1 MFKFQIDNL
10 IEDALKEDINSWD
23 VATEAVIPKEQ
34 ESEGLFLAKEDGLI
48 CGIEI
53 AKRVFEIL
61 EYDGVFEIKK
71 GDGEIV
77 KKGDEVARIKGNTRA
92 ILMGERTALNILQ
105 HLSGIATRTRMAV
118 NMISNH
124 TKILDTRKTLPG
136 LRLLQ
141 KYAVKVGGGENHRY
155 NLSQAAM
162 LKDNHIK
169 AVGGIKKAV
178 EEARKNLGPMIAI
191 EVEVSN
197 IEELK
202 EALETDVNM
211 IMLDNMDTKSMR
223 EAVEITN
230 KRVALEASGNM
241 TLERLIEVSETG
253 VDYISIGALTHSVK
267 ALDISLKID

>member
-34 ESEGLFLAKEDGLI
+34 ESEGLFLAKEEGLI

-169 AVGGIKKAV
+169 AVGGVKKAV
-178 EEARKNLGPMIAI
+178 EEARKNLGPMVAI

-197 IEELK
+197 LQELK

>member
-169 AVGGIKKAV
+169 AVGGVKKAV
-178 EEARKNLGPMIAI
+178 EEARKNLGPMVAI

>member
-23 VATEAVIPKEQ
+23 LATEAVIPKEQ

-169 AVGGIKKAV
+169 AVGGVKKAV
-178 EEARKNLGPMIAI
+178 EEARKNLGPMVAI

-197 IEELK
+197 LQELK

>member
-169 AVGGIKKAV
+169 AVGGVKKAV
-178 EEARKNLGPMIAI
+178 EEARKNLGPMVAI

-202 EALETDVNM
+202 EVLETDVNM

>member
-178 EEARKNLGPMIAI
+178 EEARKNLGPMVAI

>member
-71 GDGEIV
+71 CDGEIV

-141 KYAVKVGGGENHRY
+141 KYAVKVGGGVNHRY

-169 AVGGIKKAV
+169 AVGGVKKAV
-178 EEARKNLGPMIAI
+178 EEARKNLGPMVAI

-197 IEELK
+197 LQELK

>member
-23 VATEAVIPKEQ
+23 LATEAVIPKGQ
-34 ESEGLFLAKEDGLI
+34 ESEGIFLAKEDGLI

-61 EYDGVFEIKK
+61 EYDGSFEIKK
-71 GDGEIV
+71 SDGEIV

-178 EEARKNLGPMIAI
+178 EEARKNLGPMVAI

>member
-141 KYAVKVGGGENHRY
+141 KYAVKVGGGVNHRY

-169 AVGGIKKAV
+169 AVGGVKKAV
-178 EEARKNLGPMIAI
+178 EEARKNLGPMVAI

-197 IEELK
+197 LQELK

>member
-71 GDGEIV
+71 SDGEIV

-169 AVGGIKKAV
+169 AVGGVKKAV
-178 EEARKNLGPMIAI
+178 EEARKNLGPMVAI

-197 IEELK
+197 IQELK

>member
-169 AVGGIKKAV
+169 AVGGVKKAV
-178 EEARKNLGPMIAI
+178 EEARKNLGPMVAI

-197 IEELK
+197 IQELK

>member
-61 EYDGVFEIKK
+61 EYDGSFEIKK

-169 AVGGIKKAV
+169 AVGGVKKAV
-178 EEARKNLGPMIAI
+178 EEARKNLGPMVAI

>member
-10 IEDALKEDINSWD
+10 IEGALKEDINSWD

-34 ESEGLFLAKEDGLI
+34 ESEGLFLAKEDGVI

-61 EYDGVFEIKK
+61 EYDGSFEIKK
-71 GDGEIV
+71 SDGEIV

-141 KYAVKVGGGENHRY
+141 KYAVKVGGGVNHRY

-169 AVGGIKKAV
+169 AVGGVKKAV
-178 EEARKNLGPMIAI
+178 EEARKNLGPMVAI

-197 IEELK
+197 LQELK

>member
-169 AVGGIKKAV
+169 AVGGVKKAV
-178 EEARKNLGPMIAI
+178 EEARKNLGPMVAI

-197 IEELK
+197 LQELK

>member
-23 VATEAVIPKEQ
+23 LATEAVIPKEQ

-169 AVGGIKKAV
+169 AVGGVKKAV
-178 EEARKNLGPMIAI
+178 EEARKNLGPMVAI

>member
-1 MFKFQIDNL
+1 MFKFQIDLL

-23 VATEAVIPKEQ
+23 LATEAVIPKEQ

-169 AVGGIKKAV
+169 AVGGVKKAV
-178 EEARKNLGPMIAI
+178 EEARKNLGPMVAI

-197 IEELK
+197 LQELK